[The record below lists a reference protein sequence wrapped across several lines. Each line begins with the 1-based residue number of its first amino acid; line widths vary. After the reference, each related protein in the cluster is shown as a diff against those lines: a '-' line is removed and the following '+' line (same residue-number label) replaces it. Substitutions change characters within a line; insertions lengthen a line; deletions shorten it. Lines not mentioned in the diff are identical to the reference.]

1 MRRSKSET
9 NETIQLLLKV
19 ARAHF
24 TDRGYANAALE
35 EIAEEAKVTRGALYH
50 HFKNK
55 QGLFLA
61 VLELVQ
67 TEISDRVERE
77 AVSTEDPW
85 DQLLIGC
92 RAFIAAV
99 VEPQNKRIMLIDGPS
114 VVGWEAWREM
124 DEQNSMSHLREQL
137 VMMQEQG
144 ILKPVPV
151 DAMTHALSGALNE
164 CSLWIAQMPETA
176 VGLEETMDVITGMLK
191 GFRVNSLT

>member
-9 NETIQLLLKV
+9 HETIQLLLKV

-24 TDRGYANAALE
+24 TDKGYANTALE
-35 EIAEEAKVTRGALYH
+35 EVADEAKVTRGALYH

-67 TEISDRVERE
+67 TEIADRVEQE
-77 AVSTEDPW
+77 ATSSEDPW
-85 DQLLIGC
+85 NQLLLGC
-92 RAFIAAV
+92 RAFITAV

-124 DEQNSMSHLREQL
+124 DEQNSMTHLREQL
-137 VMMQEQG
+137 VLMQEQG

-151 DAMTHALSGALNE
+151 DALTHALSGALNE

-176 VGLEETMDVITGMLK
+176 GGLQETMDVITGMLE
-191 GFRVNSLT
+191 GFRMKSLA

>member
-191 GFRVNSLT
+191 GFRVSSLT

>member
-1 MRRSKSET
+1 MRRTKSEA

-19 ARAHF
+19 ARTHF
-24 TDRGYANAALE
+24 TEKGYANAALE
-35 EIAEEAKVTRGALYH
+35 EIADEAKVTRGALYH

-67 TEISDRVERE
+67 TEIGQRVEAE
-77 AVSTEDPW
+77 ADSSEDPW
-85 DQLLIGC
+85 EQLLYGC
-92 RAFIAAV
+92 RAFIATV

-114 VVGWEAWREM
+114 VVGWESWREM

-137 VMMQEQG
+137 AFMQNQGMM
-144 ILKPVPV
+144 KTVPV

-164 CSLWIAQMPETA
+164 CSLWVAQMPETDK
-176 VGLEETMDVITGMLK
+176 GIEKTMDVIAGMLQ
-191 GFRVNSLT
+191 GFRVS

>member
-9 NETIQLLLKV
+9 HETIQLLLKV

-24 TDRGYANAALE
+24 TEKGYANAALE
-35 EIAEEAKVTRGALYH
+35 EIADEAKVTRGALYH

-55 QGLFLA
+55 LGLFLA

-67 TEISDRVERE
+67 SEIAQRVETE
-77 AVSTEDPW
+77 AGSSEDPW
-85 DQLLIGC
+85 EQLLFGC

-124 DEQNSMSHLREQL
+124 DELHSMSHLREQL
-137 VMMQEQG
+137 TLMQEQG
-144 ILKPVPV
+144 MMKKIPV
-151 DAMTHALSGALNE
+151 DAMTHGLSGALNE
-164 CSLWIAQMPETA
+164 CSLWVAQMPATDK
-176 VGLEETMDVITGMLK
+176 GIEETMDVIAGMLQ
-191 GFRVNSLT
+191 GFRVRD

>member
-1 MRRSKSET
+1 MRRTKSEA

-19 ARAHF
+19 ARTHF
-24 TDRGYANAALE
+24 TEKGYANAALE
-35 EIAEEAKVTRGALYH
+35 EIADEAKVTRGALYH

-67 TEISDRVERE
+67 TEIGQRVKEE
-77 AVSTEDPW
+77 ADSSEDPW
-85 DQLLIGC
+85 EQLLYGC
-92 RAFIAAV
+92 RAFIATV

-114 VVGWEAWREM
+114 VVRWESWREM

-137 VMMQEQG
+137 AFMQNQGMM
-144 ILKPVPV
+144 KTVPV

-164 CSLWIAQMPETA
+164 CSLWVAQMPETDK
-176 VGLEETMDVITGMLK
+176 GIEETMDVITGMLQ
-191 GFRVNSLT
+191 GFRVS